1 MQTDVNLHTDLSYIS
16 WVSYLICV
24 TE

>member
-1 MQTDVNLHTDLSYIS
+1 MQTVMNLHTDLSYIS
-16 WVSYLICV
+16 RVGYLICV